1 MEKITEWVET
11 LNASV
16 RNKPNQSLQNE
27 LFRRIDAALE
37 DGTASV
43 KECVAAFCRFDA
55 KIVGLFYQEHYWN
68 YQEKLRADW
77 DQAMIRWAEKN
88 TGKLS
93 IRATIRI
100 VPIIQMK
107 LSKITSINE
116 VLLELRWLSNNGDDR
131 SASEFMKLRKNST
144 LPDLQKLLSLDM
156 NEWPNGKEQIFKMY
170 SIIFSDC
177 KEQSTQK
184 LYSEFLAR
192 NGNNQSLKKEQN
204 AADETEKTEQNGEE
218 NLLLPQSAVDSE
230 SGALPFEK
238 TMCKES
244 ECANKQDAAAA
255 LAAEEN
261 DIHQSQGGKLSDG
274 VALAEALLTWTS
286 EQKKKMQSQAE
297 QIAELTYELK
307 KKQTV
312 LENQAAQIA
321 ELKERTEKLLAIKIN
336 LESVIETAKSEN
348 ENLKTAKEKAENTI
362 AQVQQM
368 AGNSAKQELEGFKA
382 KLSSEMS
389 YAIKCYQ
396 DGCAEDEKAEI
407 YGALLEEMI
416 DVLASNDISAEE

>member
-1 MEKITEWVET
+1 
-11 LNASV
+11 
-16 RNKPNQSLQNE
+16 
-27 LFRRIDAALE
+27 
-37 DGTASV
+37 
-43 KECVAAFCRFDA
+43 
-55 KIVGLFYQEHYWN
+55 
-68 YQEKLRADW
+68 
-77 DQAMIRWAEKN
+77 
-88 TGKLS
+88 
-93 IRATIRI
+93 
-100 VPIIQMK
+100 
-107 LSKITSINE
+107 
-116 VLLELRWLSNNGDDR
+116 
-131 SASEFMKLRKNST
+131 
-144 LPDLQKLLSLDM
+144 M

-204 AADETEKTEQNGEE
+204 AADETEKTEQNGEK

-230 SGALPFEK
+230 SGALSSEK

-244 ECANKQDAAAA
+244 ECENKQDEVAAT
-255 LAAEEN
+255 AAEEN
-261 DIHQSQGGKLSDG
+261 NAHQRQAGKLSDG
-274 VALAEALLTWTS
+274 VALAWTS

-312 LENQAAQIA
+312 LENQAAQLA

-416 DVLASNDISAEE
+416 DVLANNGTNQGIYAGGHLFELRN